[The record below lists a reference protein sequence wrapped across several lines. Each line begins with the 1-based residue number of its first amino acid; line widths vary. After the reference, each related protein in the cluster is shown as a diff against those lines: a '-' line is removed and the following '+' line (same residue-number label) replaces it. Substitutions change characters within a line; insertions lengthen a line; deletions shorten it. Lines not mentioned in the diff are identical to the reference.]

1 MKHIAF
7 SFNIKDNK
15 YRLIITMAVLKIES
29 LIKDYGSFRAVNK
42 VSFEVHSGEVFGLL
56 GPNGAG
62 KTSIISTITTLE
74 KPTEGT
80 ITINNLNIHK
90 HERETKAMTGVVP
103 QEIINHGYFNV
114 EEVLTFQSG
123 YYGLRKN
130 KKRVHSLM
138 QKLELWTHRYKKIRH
153 LSGGMKRRLMIAKAL
168 VHSPRLLL
176 LDEPTAGVD
185 VELRYSIWEQVEKLK
200 KAGVA
205 ILFTTHYLEEAERL
219 CDRVAIIHNGK
230 IQKQG
235 ETQKLVQRLTS
246 RHLTVTLKNKVECAH
261 PALIN
266 SSDNTLE
273 FRVPYSTEMGQFL
286 SELNLQSHNIL
297 DMKIREGTLEEAFK
311 YVLNRGEI

>member
-1 MKHIAF
+1 
-7 SFNIKDNK
+7 
-15 YRLIITMAVLKIES
+15 MAVLKIEN
-29 LIKDYGSFRAVNK
+29 LIKDYGALRAVNK

-80 ITINNLNIHK
+80 ITINNLDVTR
-90 HERETKAMTGVVP
+90 HERATKAVTGVVP
-103 QEIINHGYFNV
+103 QELVTHGYFNV
-114 EEVLTFQSG
+114 EEILTFQSG

-130 KKRVHSLM
+130 KEKIHSLM
-138 QKLELWTHRYKKIRH
+138 QQLELWSHRHKKIRH

-168 VHSPRLLL
+168 MHSPQLLL

-185 VELRYSIWEQVEKLK
+185 VELRYSIWEQVRDLK

-205 ILFTTHYLEEAERL
+205 ILFTTHYLEEAEKL
-219 CDRVAIIHNGK
+219 CDRVAIIHEGK

-235 ETQKLVQRLTS
+235 ETKELVRKLTS
-246 RHLTVTLKNKVECAH
+246 RHLTITLKNKVEYSH

-266 SSDNTLE
+266 QQDNTLE
-273 FRVPYSTEMGQFL
+273 FRVPYSTKIGQFL
-286 SELNLQSHNIL
+286 SELNFRNDNIL

-311 YVLNRGEI
+311 YVLNRGEM